1 MKYIK
6 ELITKM
12 ADDDLIIGHRNSEWT
27 GLGPILE
34 EDISFSS
41 MAQDKIGHA
50 LGLYS
55 ILHDELKESNPDTF
69 AFSRKETE
77 FKCCHLVELP
87 IGEYDFSLVRHFLF
101 DHADKLRYETL
112 EASSF
117 QPLAKFAKKIH
128 GEIKYHIFHADS
140 WISSLGKA
148 TEESRGR
155 LQSAL
160 NYSFPFALGIFESGD
175 FEKELISEKVF
186 IGEKQLQSIWLEKI
200 TPIVEASGLKIPDV
214 KNQAEHYGGR
224 KGYHTEYLKPLLTE
238 MTEVVR
244 TDESATW

>member
-1 MKYIK
+1 MNHIK

-12 ADDDLIIGHRNSEWT
+12 ADDALIIGHRNSEWT

-41 MAQDKIGHA
+41 MAQDKVGHA

-55 ILHDELKESNPDTF
+55 ILHDEFKEKDPDTF
-69 AFSRKETE
+69 AFHRKESE

-87 IGEYDFSLVRHFLF
+87 IGEYDFSVVRHFLF
-101 DHADKLRYETL
+101 DHAEKLRYELL
-112 EASSF
+112 ESSSF
-117 QPLAKFAKKIH
+117 EPLAKFAKKIH

-140 WISSLGKA
+140 WINRLGNA
-148 TEESRGR
+148 NEESKGR
-155 LQSAL
+155 MQSAL
-160 NYSFPFALGIFESGD
+160 NHAFIYALGIFEPGD
-175 FEKELISEKVF
+175 FENQLISEKVF
-186 IGEKQLQSIWLEKI
+186 IGEKGLQALWLEKI
-200 TPIVEASGLKIPDV
+200 TSIINKAGLKIPDI
-214 KNQAEHYGGR
+214 KNPAEHYGGR

-244 TDESATW
+244 FDESANW